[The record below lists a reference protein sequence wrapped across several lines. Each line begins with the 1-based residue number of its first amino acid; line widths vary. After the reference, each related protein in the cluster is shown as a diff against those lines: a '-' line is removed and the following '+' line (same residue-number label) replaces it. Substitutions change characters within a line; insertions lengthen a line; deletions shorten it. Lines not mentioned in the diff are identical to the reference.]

1 MYNILSEK
9 ELYIMELKTFI
20 NSYRTEHNLTMEQF
34 AKSASLSKGY
44 ISMLEKGYNPQTGK
58 KIIPSISALNN
69 IAIAT
74 GTDLDHLLKIID
86 DIEVSLDFP
95 AQDLIIS
102 NPQEEQLIIGYRNL
116 TTANQKELLAYLD
129 MKLNMQTK

>member
-1 MYNILSEK
+1 
-9 ELYIMELKTFI
+9 MELKTFI

-86 DIEVSLDFP
+86 DIEVSLDSP

-102 NPQEEQLIIGYRNL
+102 NLQEEQLIIGYRNL

>member
-1 MYNILSEK
+1 
-9 ELYIMELKTFI
+9 MELKTFI

-34 AKSASLSKGY
+34 AKSTSLSKGY

-86 DIEVSLDFP
+86 DIEVSLDSP

>member
-1 MYNILSEK
+1 
-9 ELYIMELKTFI
+9 MELKTFI

-86 DIEVSLDFP
+86 DIEVSLDSP

-102 NPQEEQLIIGYRNL
+102 NPKEEQLIIGYRNL

>member
-1 MYNILSEK
+1 
-9 ELYIMELKTFI
+9 MELKTFI

-86 DIEVSLDFP
+86 DIEVSLDSP

-116 TTANQKELLAYLD
+116 TTANQKELLSYLD

>member
-86 DIEVSLDFP
+86 DIEVSLDSP

-116 TTANQKELLAYLD
+116 TTANQKELLAYLY

>member
-1 MYNILSEK
+1 M
-9 ELYIMELKTFI
+9 
-20 NSYRTEHNLTMEQF
+20 
-34 AKSASLSKGY
+34 
-44 ISMLEKGYNPQTGK
+44 
-58 KIIPSISALNN
+58 NN

-86 DIEVSLDFP
+86 DIEASLDSP

-102 NPQEEQLIIGYRNL
+102 NPQEAQLIIGYRNL

>member
-1 MYNILSEK
+1 
-9 ELYIMELKTFI
+9 MELKTFI
-20 NSYRTEHNLTMEQF
+20 NSYRAEHNLTMEQF

-86 DIEVSLDFP
+86 DIEVSLDSP
-95 AQDLIIS
+95 AQDMIIS
-102 NPQEEQLIIGYRNL
+102 NPQEEQLITGYRKL
-116 TTANQKELLAYLD
+116 TEANQQELLAYLD

>member
-1 MYNILSEK
+1 
-9 ELYIMELKTFI
+9 MELKTFI

-86 DIEVSLDFP
+86 DIEVSLDSP

-116 TTANQKELLAYLD
+116 TTANQNELLAYLD

>member
-20 NSYRTEHNLTMEQF
+20 NSYRTEHYLTMEQF

-86 DIEVSLDFP
+86 DIEVSLDSP

-102 NPQEEQLIIGYRNL
+102 NPQEAQLIIGYRNL

>member
-1 MYNILSEK
+1 
-9 ELYIMELKTFI
+9 MELKTFI

-86 DIEVSLDFP
+86 YIEVSLDSP

>member
-86 DIEVSLDFP
+86 DIEVSLDSP
-95 AQDLIIS
+95 VQDLIIS

-116 TTANQKELLAYLD
+116 TTANQKDLLAYLD

>member
-1 MYNILSEK
+1 
-9 ELYIMELKTFI
+9 MELKTFI

-86 DIEVSLDFP
+86 DIEVFLDSP

>member
-1 MYNILSEK
+1 
-9 ELYIMELKTFI
+9 MELKTFI

-34 AKSASLSKGY
+34 AKLASLSKGY

-74 GTDLDHLLKIID
+74 GTDLDHLLKTID
-86 DIEVSLDFP
+86 DIEVSLDSP
-95 AQDLIIS
+95 AQDMIIS
-102 NPQEEQLIIGYRNL
+102 NPQEEQLIIGYRKL
-116 TTANQKELLAYLD
+116 TEPNQKELLAYLD

>member
-1 MYNILSEK
+1 
-9 ELYIMELKTFI
+9 MELKTFI

-69 IAIAT
+69 IAKAT

-86 DIEVSLDFP
+86 DIEVSLDSP

>member
-1 MYNILSEK
+1 
-9 ELYIMELKTFI
+9 MELKTFI

-86 DIEVSLDFP
+86 DIEVSLDSP
-95 AQDLIIS
+95 AHDLIIS
-102 NPQEEQLIIGYRNL
+102 NTQEEQLIIGYRNL

>member
-1 MYNILSEK
+1 
-9 ELYIMELKTFI
+9 MELKTFI

-86 DIEVSLDFP
+86 DIEVSLDSP

-129 MKLNMQTK
+129 MKLNMHTK

>member
-1 MYNILSEK
+1 
-9 ELYIMELKTFI
+9 MELKTFI

-74 GTDLDHLLKIID
+74 RTDLDHLLKIID
-86 DIEVSLDFP
+86 DIEVSLDSP

>member
-1 MYNILSEK
+1 
-9 ELYIMELKTFI
+9 MELKTFI
-20 NSYRTEHNLTMEQF
+20 NSYRSEHNLTMEQF

-58 KIIPSISALNN
+58 KIIPSINALNN

-86 DIEVSLDFP
+86 DIEVSLDSP

>member
-1 MYNILSEK
+1 
-9 ELYIMELKTFI
+9 MELKTFI
-20 NSYRTEHNLTMEQF
+20 NSYRTKHNLTMEQF
-34 AKSASLSKGY
+34 AKLASLSKGY

-86 DIEVSLDFP
+86 DIEVSLDSP
-95 AQDLIIS
+95 AQDMIIS
-102 NPQEEQLIIGYRNL
+102 NPQEEQLITGYRKL
-116 TTANQKELLAYLD
+116 TEANQKELLAYLD

>member
-1 MYNILSEK
+1 
-9 ELYIMELKTFI
+9 MELKTFI

-86 DIEVSLDFP
+86 DIEVSLDSP

-102 NPQEEQLIIGYRNL
+102 NPQEAQLIIGYRNL

-129 MKLNMQTK
+129 MKLNMQKK

>member
-1 MYNILSEK
+1 
-9 ELYIMELKTFI
+9 MELKTFI

-86 DIEVSLDFP
+86 DIAASLDSP

-116 TTANQKELLAYLD
+116 TTANQKELLAYID

>member
-1 MYNILSEK
+1 MSNILSEK

-86 DIEVSLDFP
+86 DIEVSLDSP

-129 MKLNMQTK
+129 MKLNMQTI

>member
-1 MYNILSEK
+1 
-9 ELYIMELKTFI
+9 MELKTFI

-34 AKSASLSKGY
+34 AKLASLSKGY

-86 DIEVSLDFP
+86 DIEVSLDSP
-95 AQDLIIS
+95 AQDMIIS
-102 NPQEEQLIIGYRNL
+102 NPQEEQLITGYRNL

>member
-1 MYNILSEK
+1 
-9 ELYIMELKTFI
+9 MELKTFI

-34 AKSASLSKGY
+34 AKLASLSKGY

-74 GTDLDHLLKIID
+74 GIDLDHLLKIID
-86 DIEVSLDFP
+86 DIEVSLDSP

>member
-9 ELYIMELKTFI
+9 ELDIMELKTFI

-86 DIEVSLDFP
+86 DIEVSLDSP

>member
-1 MYNILSEK
+1 
-9 ELYIMELKTFI
+9 MELKTFI

-86 DIEVSLDFP
+86 DIEVSLDSP

-102 NPQEEQLIIGYRNL
+102 NPQEEQMIIGYRNL
-116 TTANQKELLAYLD
+116 TTANQKELLAYQYAN
-129 MKLNMQTK
+129 KINI

>member
-1 MYNILSEK
+1 
-9 ELYIMELKTFI
+9 
-20 NSYRTEHNLTMEQF
+20 
-34 AKSASLSKGY
+34 
-44 ISMLEKGYNPQTGK
+44 MLEKGYNPQTGK

-86 DIEVSLDFP
+86 DIEVSLDSP

>member
-1 MYNILSEK
+1 
-9 ELYIMELKTFI
+9 
-20 NSYRTEHNLTMEQF
+20 
-34 AKSASLSKGY
+34 
-44 ISMLEKGYNPQTGK
+44 MLEKGYNPQTGK

-86 DIEVSLDFP
+86 DIEVSLDSP
-95 AQDLIIS
+95 AQDMIIS
-102 NPQEEQLIIGYRNL
+102 NPQEEQLITGYRNL
-116 TTANQKELLAYLD
+116 TEDNQKELLAYLN

>member
-1 MYNILSEK
+1 
-9 ELYIMELKTFI
+9 MELKTFI
-20 NSYRTEHNLTMEQF
+20 NTYRTEHNLTMEQF

-86 DIEVSLDFP
+86 DIEVSLDSP

>member
-1 MYNILSEK
+1 
-9 ELYIMELKTFI
+9 MELKTFI

-86 DIEVSLDFP
+86 DIEVSLDSP

-102 NPQEEQLIIGYRNL
+102 NTQEEQLIIGYRKL
-116 TTANQKELLAYLD
+116 TIANQKELLAYLD

>member
-86 DIEVSLDFP
+86 DIEVSLDSS

>member
-1 MYNILSEK
+1 
-9 ELYIMELKTFI
+9 MELKTFI

-34 AKSASLSKGY
+34 AKLASLSKGY

-86 DIEVSLDFP
+86 DIEVSLDSP

-102 NPQEEQLIIGYRNL
+102 NTQEEQLIIGYRNL

>member
-74 GTDLDHLLKIID
+74 ETDLDHLLKIID
-86 DIEVSLDFP
+86 DIEVSLDSP

>member
-34 AKSASLSKGY
+34 AKLASLSKGY

-86 DIEVSLDFP
+86 DIEVSLDSP
-95 AQDLIIS
+95 SQDLIIS
-102 NPQEEQLIIGYRNL
+102 NPQEEQLFIGYRNL

-129 MKLNMQTK
+129 MKLNMQIK

>member
-1 MYNILSEK
+1 
-9 ELYIMELKTFI
+9 MELKTFI

-86 DIEVSLDFP
+86 DIEVSLDSP

-116 TTANQKELLAYLD
+116 TTANQKDLLAYLD

>member
-1 MYNILSEK
+1 
-9 ELYIMELKTFI
+9 
-20 NSYRTEHNLTMEQF
+20 MEQF

-86 DIEVSLDFP
+86 DIEVSLDSP

-102 NPQEEQLIIGYRNL
+102 NPQEEQLIIGHRNL